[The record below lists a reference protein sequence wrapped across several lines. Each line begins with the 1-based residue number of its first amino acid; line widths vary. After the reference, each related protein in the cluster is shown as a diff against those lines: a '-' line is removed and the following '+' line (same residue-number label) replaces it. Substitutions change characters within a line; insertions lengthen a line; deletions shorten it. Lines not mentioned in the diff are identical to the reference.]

1 MNIIIRYDVLYCK
14 KLFKHYILNLI
25 TMLLQD
31 ITYGFLAFN
40 LIYLF
45 FWLMLCVIIAVYVY
59 NDAKNR
65 HMNALLWVL
74 IVLFTGIFG
83 LIIYLLVR
91 SDKNFAFVDEPK
103 YERKR

>member
-1 MNIIIRYDVLYCK
+1 
-14 KLFKHYILNLI
+14 
-25 TMLLQD
+25 MLLQD
-31 ITYGFLAFN
+31 AFYLGFYAFN
-40 LIYLF
+40 LIYIF
-45 FWLMLCVIIAVYVY
+45 FWLLLCIIIAVYVY

-91 SDKNFAFVDEPK
+91 NDKNFAFTENESK